1 MPKARNLALR
11 KAVVATCR
19 RMNELGINQG
29 TSGNVSARI
38 GNGFLISPSGVAY
51 DTLRPEQ
58 VVEMGLVGGY
68 LGEWKPSTEWRMHM
82 DIFRTRPEAGG
93 IIHVHANHATSLSC
107 LRREIP
113 AFHYMI
119 GVTGGSSLRCAE
131 YATYGTPE
139 LSENMLK
146 ALEDRRACLL
156 ANHGFICFAE
166 TLDAV
171 LALAVEIE
179 TLCKQYVIARQVGQP
194 CILDDEEMAVVL
206 ERFKGY
212 GKQDMETDPLA
223 PIRRG

>member
-1 MPKARNLALR
+1 MPKVRNMALR
-11 KAVVATCR
+11 RAVAATCR
-19 RMNELGINQG
+19 RTNELGINEG
-29 TSGNVSARI
+29 TAGNVSARI
-38 GNGFLISPSGVAY
+38 KGGFVISPSGIPY
-51 DTLRPEQ
+51 DALRPEQ
-58 VVEMGLVGGY
+58 VVEMDMEGGY
-68 LGEWKPSTEWRMHM
+68 LGDWKPSTEWRMHM

-93 IIHVHANHATSLSC
+93 IIHVHANHAASLSC
-107 LRREIP
+107 LRQEIP

-119 GVTGGSSLRCAE
+119 GVTGGPTLRCAE

-212 GKQDMETDPLA
+212 GKQDAATDPLA
-223 PIRRG
+223 PVRRG